1 LKTRNIVLKG
11 IALSPS
17 SHNPNEL
24 PPEIAFISLPKALA
38 QFHHL
43 PLHVPV
49 WIHHQARA
57 AEKGYDFNEGVGV
70 MEELLKQSPGVPGA
84 YLYQLFVTKWPK
96 LMEVNPYFESGRI
109 AEAIPKLV
117 EVLDIDP
124 ECPLTCFQLG
134 YCFRV
139 TGELEKSESF
149 YKQALRMAPDAG
161 WIYSNLGRTYQAMGD
176 TPKAAGAFW
185 KALELLPEDQFILE
199 QLMALG
205 EIFPIPQQDAQGGV
219 KDLFVR
225 RNDYEKA
232 MEKALA
238 REEKPENL
246 MALGWKL
253 LQDRLFDLARLSFE
267 KARQKDNGL
276 TDAGLG
282 LGIAHLE
289 SGGFKEAEKLLVQY
303 LDEKPDSPFAHLN
316 LFKVYL
322 AQGEQ
327 DLAWDEIQTAVRLN
341 PDNLDAL
348 RQIYFIYRETGR
360 LEEAWEWLDRLSEEK
375 PSSFTPLFLKAQ
387 ALLEQGR
394 WEESEKTFRK
404 ALERAPHNE
413 EILLSY
419 SAELGKRGH
428 RRELIELLGKE
439 PSPLPFSLTLNLALA
454 YSQMGKTAEAGKILE
469 GFLQRPDISRL
480 DKARAQAILKE
491 LK

>member
-1 LKTRNIVLKG
+1 LN
-11 IALSPS
+11 PS
-17 SHNPNEL
+17 SQNPKEI

-43 PLHVPV
+43 PLHVPI
-49 WIHHQARA
+49 WIHRQEQAK
-57 AEKGYDFNEGVGV
+57 EKGYDFNEGVGA
-70 MEELLKQSPGVPGA
+70 MTELLKQSPGVPGA

-96 LMEVNPYFESGRI
+96 LMEANPYFESGRI
-109 AEAIPKLV
+109 AEVIPKLV

-161 WIYSNLGRTYQAMGD
+161 WIYSNLGRTYQAMGES
-176 TPKAAGAFW
+176 PKAAEAFW
-185 KALELLPEDQFILE
+185 KALELLPEDQFIRE

-205 EIFPIPQQDAQGGV
+205 EIFPIPQQDSRGGV
-219 KDLFVR
+219 TDLFVR

-232 MEKALA
+232 MEKALQH
-238 REEKPENL
+238 EEKPENL

-253 LQDRLFDLARLSFE
+253 LQDRLFDLARRSFE
-267 KARQKDNGL
+267 KARTKDENL
-276 TDAGLG
+276 AEAGLG
-282 LGIAHLE
+282 LGIAYLE
-289 SGGFKEAEKLLVQY
+289 SRGFKEAEKFLAQY
-303 LDEKPDSPFAHLN
+303 LDEKPDSPVAHLN

-327 DLAWDEIQTAVRLN
+327 DLAWDEIQTAVQLN
-341 PDNLDAL
+341 PDNLNAL
-348 RQIYFIYRETGR
+348 RQIYFIYRETDR
-360 LEEAWEWLDRLSEEK
+360 LDEALEWMDRLSEEK
-375 PSSFTPLFLKAQ
+375 PSSFAPLFLKAQ
-387 ALLEQGR
+387 VLLEHGR
-394 WEESEKTFRK
+394 WEESEKTFLK
-404 ALERAPHNE
+404 ALGRAPHNE

-428 RRELIELLGKE
+428 RRELIELLEKE
-439 PSPLPFSLTLNLALA
+439 PPPLPFTLTLNLALA
-454 YSQMGKTAEAGKILE
+454 YSQTGKTAEAGQILE
-469 GFLQRPDISRL
+469 GFLQRPGISRL